1 MCVCVDVDFPPL
13 EFGPA
18 EKKTRHDFST
28 CSRDLS
34 DDYSP
39 LSLHYGVDEEVLSLK
54 RVVLEERDNPARST
68 NRGACL
74 FNFQLRK
81 LSCESFN

>member
-1 MCVCVDVDFPPL
+1 MCVLMLIFLLSNLDWW
-13 EFGPA
+13 
-18 EKKTRHDFST
+18 KKTRHDFST

-39 LSLHYGVDEEVLSLK
+39 LSLHYGVDEQVLSLK

-68 NRGACL
+68 REGL
-74 FNFQLRK
+74 FV
-81 LSCESFN
+81 